1 VTAKRWGEFDYF
13 TSRQW
18 GERKSRTF
26 SRRGFISLLAGAAL
40 IHPRAARAQAQWPT
54 RPVRVMVPYPP
65 AGGADTTARIVY
77 ARLSEALG
85 QQFAIENRGGA
96 GGTIGEE
103 AVAKSA
109 PDGYTILH
117 DATAFSVNGSLY
129 SNLPFDYRKDFDP
142 VFLVALVPN
151 ILVVTPSVPANTVAD
166 VIALA
171 KATPGGIDM
180 ASSGNGTLQ
189 HLLLELFRQRTGV
202 TINHV
207 PYRGGGLALTDVMAG
222 QVKFFF
228 ANGSSAVGLIKGGKV
243 KAIAHTGKGR
253 LKSLPDIPP
262 MSDTLPGFEGYDWN
276 GVFVP
281 HGTPEPIV
289 NKLNAALNAAIVA
302 PQVNARFAELNIESR
317 QNSPQEFRAY
327 VEDQMTLWSRVVKEA
342 NIKLGFFLPPL
353 SGGEGRR
360 MARQRHEPGWGVN

>member
-1 VTAKRWGEFDYF
+1 MPATGL
-13 TSRQW
+13 T
-18 GERKSRTF
+18 
-26 SRRGFISLLAGAAL
+26 RRALFGAVAAMPC
-40 IHPRAARAQAQWPT
+40 IGGARAQSNWPE
-54 RPVRVMVPYPP
+54 RPVRVVVPYPP
-65 AGGADTTARIVY
+65 AGGADTTARILY
-77 ARLSEALG
+77 AKLSGDLG
-85 QQFAIENRGGA
+85 EQFAIENRGGA

-103 AVAKSA
+103 VVAKAA

-117 DATAFSVNGSLY
+117 DATAFSVNSSLY

-142 VFLVALVPN
+142 VVLVGLVAN

-189 HLLLELFRQRTGV
+189 HLLLELFRQRTGIK
-202 TINHV
+202 INHV

-253 LKSLPDIPP
+253 LASLPDIPP

-281 HGTPEPIV
+281 HGTPAAIV
-289 NKLNAALNAAIVA
+289 QKLNAATNAALVS
-302 PQVNARFAELNIESR
+302 PQVSARFAELNVESH
-317 QNSPQEFRAY
+317 QNSPDEFRAY
-327 VEDQMTLWSRVVKEA
+327 VEDQMALWSRVVKEA
-342 NIKLGFFLPPL
+342 NIKLG
-353 SGGEGRR
+353 
-360 MARQRHEPGWGVN
+360 